1 MVALFVITDFILKII
16 IVLKELTHLPHSF
29 ILKIKVV
36 EVMIV
41 VVALEVV
48 ALVVVALA
56 VEVEHHPHQEV
67 EMIVDQGL
75 EQEDQ
80 DKC

>member
-1 MVALFVITDFILKII
+1 M
-16 IVLKELTHLPHSF
+16 
-29 ILKIKVV
+29 KIKVV

-48 ALVVVALA
+48 ALVVMALVVMALA

-75 EQEDQ
+75 EQEDL
-80 DKC
+80 DKCSLLHWPS